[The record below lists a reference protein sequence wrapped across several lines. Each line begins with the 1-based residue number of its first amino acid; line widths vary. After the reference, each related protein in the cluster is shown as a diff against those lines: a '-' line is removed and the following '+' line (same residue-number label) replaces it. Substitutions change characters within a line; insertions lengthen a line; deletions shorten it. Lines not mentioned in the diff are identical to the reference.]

1 MRYIPISKFFSQE
14 FVDVAPGAATTD
26 EHLADA
32 LIAEIEN
39 ERQSLFEAGIAEE
52 RRALRKWDIL

>member
-1 MRYIPISKFFSQE
+1 MRYIPILKFFSEE
-14 FVDVAPGAATTD
+14 FVDVAPSAASG

-39 ERQSLFEAGIAEE
+39 ERRSPFEAGIAEE